1 MPNITLPTEAERAN
15 VDTNSFTWSNSEPGS
30 LTKPHG
36 ALVKLICDQL
46 DAGEYVQVISQGRG
60 TGKTPKFIVENTTN
74 GSDLKIVL
82 RDDFGENKGAS
93 VADANKTGSS
103 QAQYDAFI
111 NSTSRANVNVLLGS
125 IDNVYLQDL
134 NGSVSESGGTY
145 TYTNTETST
154 EIASLDRSGACTP
167 FNSMSTEDINTEVG
181 QILADWHT
189 REVILNKD
197 NDKLDGGGAR
207 VENYDVQL
215 VCPAPYMQGAFLK
228 PDADADEKAR
238 LDAWLQRDFTLGFLR
253 VWNKVP
259 VGGVAIYDKVHIP
272 RINSA
277 ILDAVA
283 HLDAATYDSCLYNN
297 TEADYTGAYQ
307 SFAIKKVA

>member
-15 VDTNSFTWSNSEPGS
+15 VDTNSFTWSNSEPGN

-60 TGKTPKFIVENTTN
+60 TGKTPKFIVENCTN
-74 GSDLKIVL
+74 GANLKIVM
-82 RDDFGENKGAS
+82 RDNFAENKGATTS
-93 VADANKTGSS
+93 EENKTGP
-103 QAQYDAFI
+103 YETFI
-111 NSTSRANVNVLLGS
+111 NATSKANVKVLLGS

-134 NGSVSESGGTY
+134 DGCVSESSDTW

-167 FNSMSTEDINTEVG
+167 FNSMTTEDINTEVG

-197 NDKLDGGGAR
+197 DDKLDGGGAR

-215 VCPAPYMQGAFLK
+215 VCPAPFMQGSYLK
-228 PDADADEKAR
+228 PGGTADEQAN

-259 VGGVAIYDKVHIP
+259 VGGVAIYDKVHLP
-272 RINSA
+272 KINSA

-307 SFAIKKVA
+307 SFAIKKLA